1 MGANFS
7 KQKNIKKVSTHQ
19 QQQQGMTKKQRKAAM
34 WTEVGRL
41 NEKIPYMWS
50 DFAMQIAYHNIDN
63 PKNKI
68 TDAFLIKV
76 VKQGEKMSLSCNEDV
91 EAMTHLNTNNS
102 KTNYHSLKRLMG
114 NQLFSEVLEAG
125 ISWGYFASLYQSIYE
140 KKFFG

>member
-7 KQKNIKKVSTHQ
+7 KPKNIKRTTNN

-34 WTEVGRL
+34 WAEVGRL

-68 TDAFLIKV
+68 TDAFLMKV
-76 VKQGEKMSLSCNEDV
+76 VEQGEKMDIWEKDV
-91 EAMTHLNTNNS
+91 DAVTTLNTNNS
-102 KTNYHSLKRLMG
+102 TTNYNSLKVLMG
-114 NQLFSEVLEAG
+114 NQLFREALECG
-125 ISWGYFASLYQSIYE
+125 VSLGYFASMYQSIYE

>member
-1 MGANFS
+1 MEANFS
-7 KQKNIKKVSTHQ
+7 KPKNIKRTTNN

-34 WTEVGRL
+34 WAEVGRL

-68 TDAFLIKV
+68 TDAFLMKV
-76 VKQGEKMSLSCNEDV
+76 VEQGEKMDIWEKDV
-91 EAMTHLNTNNS
+91 DAVTTLNTNNS
-102 KTNYHSLKRLMG
+102 TTNYNSLKALMG
-114 NQLFSEVLEAG
+114 NQLFGEVLECG
-125 ISWGYFASLYQSIYE
+125 VSWGYFASMYQSIYE